1 MPAIPQIPIWL
12 PPLLPWLYYGAS
24 ATILLWDT
32 FLAGQIA
39 QQRTAPRP
47 FAFMSALGALLLAPA
62 LLVAAAA
69 GSNQG
74 GRTFDALAWIW
85 PAVTLLF
92 TLQTLY
98 AVGRRMLSPLLGLP
112 ILAYNILLTIVTTTR
127 YTLALGATPPPTA
140 MFLAVA
146 HLNVLGYVTG
156 PTALWSPLAL
166 QLPLLAPAFPAR
178 WRLSLTLRAIIAT
191 LAVAWCV
198 ATGLELPAAA
208 SAVRSY
214 AALAAEP
221 LQERPAGDFTVGLRL
236 LPVVDGAPTAS
247 ALRNDLALV
256 DSTGAEAVSV
266 VIDPHAHAAAL
277 DSLAR
282 ALEPLR
288 RDTTLLIVTV
298 GYAPDA
304 ALAASGSPASFA
316 NARLADVS
324 RIVRRLHPDYLL
336 PADEPY
342 GRAAR
347 AIGRRPV
354 AYWTRYLTD
363 AAAAAHRIDPRIK
376 IGVAIAAFDSRD
388 SALYAW
394 AASPAAPIDVVG
406 FSLAPDFTGGAAL
419 DVKMRTADRWMAAAP
434 APLKEQW
441 VFAARGFPVAHGEAN
456 QARAVWAALAW
467 ATSRTAVKGLVVADA
482 GDYDDL
488 SGLRTPAGR
497 LRPVVDVVTRA
508 TKSLRETSVPQASVD
523 SE

>member
-1 MPAIPQIPIWL
+1 MSMPSWL
-12 PPLLPWLYYGAS
+12 PPLLPWIYYVAS

-69 GSNQG
+69 GSSLA

-92 TLQTLY
+92 TLQTMY
-98 AVGRRMLSPLLGLP
+98 AVGRRMLTPLLGLP
-112 ILAYNILLTIVTTTR
+112 ILAYDLLLTAVTTTR
-127 YTLALGATPPPTA
+127 YALALGATPPHWA
-140 MFLAVA
+140 MILAVA
-146 HLNVLGYVTG
+146 HVNVLGYVTG

-178 WRLSLTLRAIIAT
+178 WRISQSLRAIIAM
-191 LAVAWCV
+191 LAVVWCV
-198 ATGLELPAAA
+198 ATGLELPAAD
-208 SAVRSY
+208 SAIRSY
-214 AALAAEP
+214 ASLAAEP

-236 LPVVDGAPTAS
+236 LPIVDGAPTAS

-266 VIDPHAHAAAL
+266 LIDPHAHAAAL

-288 RDTTLLIVTV
+288 RDTTVLIVTV
-298 GYAPDA
+298 GYAADA
-304 ALAASGSPASFA
+304 ALAARRSPSAFA
-316 NARLADVS
+316 AARLADIS

-347 AIGRRPV
+347 VLGRRPV
-354 AYWTRYLTD
+354 TYWIRYLTD
-363 AAAAAHRIDPRIK
+363 AAAAARRVDPHVK
-376 IGVAIAAFDSRD
+376 IGLAIAAFDTRD

-394 AASPAAPIDVVG
+394 AAGPQSPIDVLG
-406 FSLAPDFTGGAAL
+406 FILAPDFTGGAAL
-419 DVKMRTADRWMAAAP
+419 DAKMRTADRWMAAAP
-434 APLKEQW
+434 TPIKEQW

-467 ATSRTAVKGLVVADA
+467 ATSRAAIKGLVVADA

-497 LRPVVDVVTRA
+497 LRPVVDVVSRA
-508 TKSLRETSVPQASVD
+508 TRSLRETSVPQASVD